1 MTENEFE
8 KRFMAEMSE
17 QQNTA
22 VKAVQGAVLLLAV
35 PGSGKTTVLITRL
48 GYMINCCSIS
58 PSEILAVTYTRAATL
73 ELKRGLPTVSEWTA
87 AQVLK

>member
-35 PGSGKTTVLITRL
+35 PGSYVEVISACVSQAEGIVLLNKAGIYDKL
-48 GYMINCCSIS
+48 LWHQ
-58 PSEILAVTYTRAATL
+58 PL
-73 ELKRGLPTVSEWTA
+73 
-87 AQVLK
+87 

>member
-22 VKAVQGAVLLLAV
+22 V
-35 PGSGKTTVLITRL
+35 RL
-48 GYMINCCSIS
+48 YRERFYCL
-58 PSEILAVTYTRAATL
+58 PYPAAERQPCL
-73 ELKRGLPTVSEWTA
+73 
-87 AQVLK
+87 

>member
-22 VKAVQGAVLLLAV
+22 VKAVQGGGFTACRTRQRKDDRAYNEAWIYDKLLWHQPL
-35 PGSGKTTVLITRL
+35 
-48 GYMINCCSIS
+48 
-58 PSEILAVTYTRAATL
+58 
-73 ELKRGLPTVSEWTA
+73 
-87 AQVLK
+87 

>member
-22 VKAVQGAVLLLAV
+22 VKAVQGGFYCL
-35 PGSGKTTVLITRL
+35 P
-48 GYMINCCSIS
+48 Y
-58 PSEILAVTYTRAATL
+58 PAAERRPCL
-73 ELKRGLPTVSEWTA
+73 
-87 AQVLK
+87 